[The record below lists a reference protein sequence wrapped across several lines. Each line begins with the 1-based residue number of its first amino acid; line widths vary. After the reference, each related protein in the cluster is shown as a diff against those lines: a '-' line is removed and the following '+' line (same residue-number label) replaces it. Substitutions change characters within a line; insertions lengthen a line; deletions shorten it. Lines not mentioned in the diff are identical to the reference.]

1 MLGLAQ
7 LTIST
12 TLPDIPRRCR
22 MNKKYIVR
30 LSDEER
36 GVCQEIVKRLKG
48 TSEKVKRA
56 QILLKADADGPAW
69 PDAKIAE
76 AFDCRVQTVEDL
88 RKRLVTEGF
97 EAALERKV
105 RATPPTACKL
115 DGEGEAKL
123 IAMRLGKPPAGY
135 GRWSLQLL
143 ADELV
148 ALEVVDSICPET
160 VRKALKKT
168 VHPGNA
174 RVFL

>member
-1 MLGLAQ
+1 
-7 LTIST
+7 
-12 TLPDIPRRCR
+12 

-36 GVCQEIVKRLKG
+36 GACQEVVKRLKG
-48 TSEKVKRA
+48 TSQKVKRA

-148 ALEVVDSICPET
+148 VLEVVDSICPET
-160 VRKALKKT
+160 VRKTLKKT
-168 VHPGNA
+168 E
-174 RVFL
+174 